1 MLTSFFI
8 IVIMIFDGLIL
19 CACIDY
25 FKKFAK
31 ADSDFA
37 LCEVCF
43 TFGLIG
49 LGLLTVLLVWSM
61 Q

>member
-1 MLTSFFI
+1 MLTS
-8 IVIMIFDGLIL
+8 IMIFDGLIL